1 MDKLLEKYN
10 DYMRIIDC
18 KAEYELDNGKTI
30 GFRYRKENFAHLLG
44 LHKLKDIQ
52 LIQFWQDKNNRTVN
66 LNTVIR
72 KIRNSSFT
80 DAIVCSSVFF
90 PQIKE
95 RYNNFSYDNL
105 TTLNYTD
112 VVIDFNPLLI
122 NSKLKS
128 DYILFE
134 EKSGEYNHMSIAQ
147 DAKSGNRYVESF
159 FHEMS
164 NKYIQGQIIRKIKKF
179 TLYDNNNAII
189 VSDSFAC

>member
-1 MDKLLEKYN
+1 M
-10 DYMRIIDC
+10 
-18 KAEYELDNGKTI
+18 
-30 GFRYRKENFAHLLG
+30 
-44 LHKLKDIQ
+44 
-52 LIQFWQDKNNRTVN
+52 
-66 LNTVIR
+66 
-72 KIRNSSFT
+72 
-80 DAIVCSSVFF
+80 
-90 PQIKE
+90 
-95 RYNNFSYDNL
+95 
-105 TTLNYTD
+105 NYTD

-189 VSDSFAC
+189 VSDSFACWFIWYNCIYYK